1 MKNLDA
7 FKNLIKESIVNGM
20 VSASGVTEG
29 DGMSQKQAAGLVA
42 TGGPQAVADI
52 ITKMDPATFNLFISK
67 IDAKGLEMIGQQ
79 ASATPPAA
87 DPAAGGAAAPAPE
100 AGGAPATPGAPDAS
114 LDQELKD
121 L

>member
-1 MKNLDA
+1 MKKLDT
-7 FKNLIKESIVNGM
+7 FKNLIHESIVNGM
-20 VSASGVTEG
+20 VSAGGVNEG

-42 TGGPQAVADI
+42 TGGPQSVADI
-52 ITKMDPATFNLFISK
+52 ISKMDQATFNLFVSK

-79 ASATPPAA
+79 ASVTPPV
-87 DPAAGGAAAPAPE
+87 AAPATSQP
-100 AGGAPATPGAPDAS
+100 AGNNALPDAPTDAA

>member
-7 FKNLIKESIVNGM
+7 FKNVIKESIVNGM
-20 VSASGVTEG
+20 VAASGVTEG

-52 ITKMDPATFNLFISK
+52 ISKMDPATFNLFVSK

-79 ASATPPAA
+79 ANAAPPAA
-87 DPAAGGAAAPAPE
+87 DPGTGAAPAPE
-100 AGGAPATPGAPDAS
+100 AGGVPAAPGAAAPDAS